1 MDNPIA
7 DARRQQIEEHH
18 PLALRYAE
26 RVRAIDLGSAPY
38 SPPPS
43 DDVRDWPPVLQWA
56 AYEARFIYH
65 SDICTALEMGRG
77 PFYCAGCSPL
87 KQRPKGWKLMLCWPC
102 WWDAYAYDD
111 SLRKARAISQKRWA
125 PPSLRPTEV
134 L

>member
-1 MDNPIA
+1 MTDLATI
-7 DARRQQIEEHH
+7 RRQQIEEHH

-26 RVRAIDLGSAPY
+26 KVRAIDLGAATY
-38 SPPPS
+38 SPPPT

-56 AYEARFIYH
+56 AYESRFIYH

-77 PFYCAGCSPL
+77 PFYCAMHQPL
-87 KQRPKGWKLMLCWPC
+87 RQKPKGFKAMPCWPC
-102 WWDAYAYDD
+102 FWDLVAYDD

-125 PPSLRPTEV
+125 PPSLRPTE